1 MIPVKLALSSKAGCG
16 KSTIAERLVKSYGF
30 IELSFAEKLKQI
42 CLNLFPELMT
52 GDSNKNNSRW
62 ILQKFGTDCR
72 EIDQFVWIKPVL
84 QQLDNEYKNVPR
96 IVVSD
101 LRYLNEYLV
110 LKSRGFKLVRIERPR
125 ETRKKY
131 GYNVDDMHGSE
142 TELDYIHNDGWDLV
156 VDNRFEYPFTEALD
170 FIIDAFRL
178 DE

>member
-1 MIPVKLALSSKAGCG
+1 MLPVKLAFSAKAGSG
-16 KSTIAERLVKSYGF
+16 KSVISERLIKSYGF
-30 IELSFAEKLKQI
+30 IQLSFADKLKDV
-42 CLNLFPELMT
+42 CRELFPELM
-52 GDSNKNNSRW
+52 NKHKNDYRW
-62 ILQKFGTDCR
+62 VLQKFGASCR